1 MVVSFSQS
9 KMYTIP
15 GVMRA
20 WALTACVLS
29 SVLTGC
35 VGAQSSDREMLIAAL
50 DAAVHA
56 HVESE
61 SVPGISVAVVQ
72 HGATL
77 LMQGYGFV
85 DLEWGVPTPPDASYE
100 IGSITKQFTAAAALL
115 LVEEGRLDLD
125 ADLTDY
131 LDFDTQGYSVPVR
144 RLLDHTSG
152 IKGYTEMPIFGE
164 LRTSKLPR
172 DTLVRMVEN
181 EPFEFEPGTAL
192 IYNNSAYFLLGL
204 IIEEVSGESY
214 EDFIERR
221 LFDASEMN
229 DSYYCSETAVRTNRA
244 HGYDVTEPNRVI
256 RKRYIDHTWPY
267 AAGSLCSTTSD
278 LVAWN
283 QALHGGELLSA
294 ASYKAMTTPAPLE
307 DSTRVRYAM
316 GLVVAEQGGHQV
328 IAHGGG
334 INGFTS
340 DGRYYPDD
348 DLIIVVLQNSTG
360 APGPGV
366 LGQALA
372 QTVLGDFEDTAA
384 APFGGD
390 LEELTGSYVGP
401 ARGTELSV
409 IASVNNGRL
418 ELTMGQDSK
427 FEPDYRGDLTWN
439 LGSQEFTFVRKGERI
454 AELRFD
460 NMSGHYVLRR
470 NGL

>member
-1 MVVSFSQS
+1 M
-9 KMYTIP
+9 
-15 GVMRA
+15 
-20 WALTACVLS
+20 
-29 SVLTGC
+29 
-35 VGAQSSDREMLIAAL
+35 
-50 DAAVHA
+50 
-56 HVESE
+56 
-61 SVPGISVAVVQ
+61 
-72 HGATL
+72 
-77 LMQGYGFV
+77 
-85 DLEWGVPTPPDASYE
+85 
-100 IGSITKQFTAAAALL
+100 
-115 LVEEGRLDLD
+115 
-125 ADLTDY
+125 
-131 LDFDTQGYSVPVR
+131 DFDTQGYSVPVR

-244 HGYDVTEPNRVI
+244 HGYDVPEPNRVI

-294 ASYKAMTTPAPLE
+294 ASYSAMTTPTPLE
-307 DSTRVRYAM
+307 DGTRVRYAM
-316 GLVVAEQGGHQV
+316 GLTVADQGGHRL

-360 APGPGV
+360 APGPGA

-372 QTVLGDFEDTAA
+372 QTVLGDFEDAEAGSFT
-384 APFGGD
+384 GD
-390 LEELTGSYVGP
+390 LGELTGSYVGP
-401 ARGTELSV
+401 ARGTQLSV
-409 IASVNNGRL
+409 IVSMNNGKL
-418 ELTMGQDSK
+418 ELEMDQVSK
-427 FEPDYRGDLTWN
+427 FEPDYRGDLTWTR
-439 LGSQEFTFVRKGERI
+439 GSQEFTFIRQGERI
-454 AELRFD
+454 VELRFD
-460 NMSGHYVLRR
+460 SVSGHYVLRR
-470 NGL
+470 DDL

>member
-1 MVVSFSQS
+1 MF
-9 KMYTIP
+9 TTP
-15 GVMRA
+15 DLMRS
-20 WALTACVLS
+20 WVGTACVLS

-35 VGAQSSDREMLIAAL
+35 VGDQPPGREMLIVAL
-50 DAAVHA
+50 DAAARA

-77 LMQGYGFV
+77 LMKGYGYV
-85 DLEWGVPTPPDASYE
+85 DLEWGVPTPSDASYE
-100 IGSITKQFTAAAALL
+100 IGSITKQFTAAAVLL
-115 LVEEGRLDLD
+115 LAEEGKLDLD

-164 LRTSKLPR
+164 LSSSKLPR
-172 DTLVRMVEN
+172 DTLVRIVEN

-221 LFDASEMN
+221 LFDASEMK
-229 DSYYCSETAVRTNRA
+229 DSYYCSETEVKTNRA
-244 HGYDVTEPNRVI
+244 HGYDVPEPNRVI
-256 RKRYIDHTWPY
+256 RKRYLDHTWPY

-283 QALHGGELLSA
+283 RALHGGELLSA
-294 ASYKAMTTPAPLE
+294 SSYSAMTTPTPLE
-307 DSTRVRYAM
+307 DGTRVRYAM
-316 GLVVAEQGGHQV
+316 GLTVADQGGHRV

-360 APGPGV
+360 APGPGA

-372 QTVLGDFEDTAA
+372 QTVLGDFEDAEA
-384 APFGGD
+384 GSFIGD
-390 LEELTGSYVGP
+390 LGELTGSYVGP
-401 ARGTELSV
+401 ARGTQLSV
-409 IASVNNGRL
+409 IVSMNNGKL
-418 ELTMGQDSK
+418 ELEMGQASK
-427 FEPDYRGDLTWN
+427 FEPDYRGDLTWTR
-439 LGSQEFTFVRKGERI
+439 GSQEFTFIRQGERI
-454 AELRFD
+454 VELRFD
-460 NMSGHYVLRR
+460 SVSGHYVLRR
-470 NGL
+470 DDL